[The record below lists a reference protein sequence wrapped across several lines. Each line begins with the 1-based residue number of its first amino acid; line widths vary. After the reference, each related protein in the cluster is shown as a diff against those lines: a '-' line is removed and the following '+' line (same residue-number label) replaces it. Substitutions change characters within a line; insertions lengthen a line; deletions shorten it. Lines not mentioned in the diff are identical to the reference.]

1 MRCGKESF
9 FPLHPDV
16 CCSLA
21 ETPFGDCAGSNLCL
35 FCMQVYRKILQG
47 VLKMPLLLQSRNLV
61 FGVFALTLISS
72 FGCRNAGG
80 EGAGQSGAGI
90 SGPLVIL
97 PQYQSRA
104 PRTCAKVTSP
114 PSAAVADVLVQCS
127 MEADGL
133 FGVGL
138 VQDVKAEVGKP
149 RPFVYATD
157 AEMPGIDLDAKVY
170 PLQGSYSAYM
180 CKTITTQT
188 PAGKNCTE
196 MVYAAAIGW
205 CYKTSFGDW
214 KCRMVGQGG
223 QMLQGQPQPTTF

>member
-1 MRCGKESF
+1 MDLSF
-9 FPLHPDV
+9 QTRK
-16 CCSLA
+16 LA
-21 ETPFGDCAGSNLCL
+21 L
-35 FCMQVYRKILQG
+35 G
-47 VLKMPLLLQSRNLV
+47 VLV
-61 FGVFALTLISS
+61 LTLLAPLDSK
-72 FGCRNAGG
+72 RAGG
-80 EGAGQSGAGI
+80 EGAGQSAGL
-90 SGPLVIL
+90 SGPLVML

-114 PSAAVADVLVQCS
+114 PTAAVAAVLIQCS
-127 MEADGL
+127 MEADTM

-138 VQDVKAEVGKP
+138 VQDVKPEVGKP

-188 PAGKNCTE
+188 PAGRNCNK
-196 MVYAAAIGW
+196 MVYAEANGW

-223 QMLQGQPQPTTF
+223 QMLQGQPPPTSF